1 MTAKVKAA
9 RARAVKKKR
18 KIQKVIST
26 KNYYFLY
33 IFILKP
39 NEEQETEQFD
49 MDMAVA
55 EEYIEYYADKYNKL
69 IKKHKFA
76 MPLCKHIDENKL
88 NNAIETTSNI
98 PAGYYITAECIKD
111 VEKFA
116 QKIHEKFG
124 NKDGPFCTNEVVIE
138 IFLHNLEHF

>member
-1 MTAKVKAA
+1 
-9 RARAVKKKR
+9 
-18 KIQKVIST
+18 
-26 KNYYFLY
+26 
-33 IFILKP
+33 
-39 NEEQETEQFD
+39 

-76 MPLCKHIDENKL
+76 MLLCKHIDENKL

-98 PAGYYITAECIKD
+98 PAGYYITVECIRD
-111 VEKFA
+111 VEKFV

-124 NKDGPFCTNEVVIE
+124 NKDGPFYTNKVVIE
-138 IFLHNLEHF
+138 IFLHDLEHFLTVINHTHFFIE